1 MRRTILSITLAFSA
15 IGAFGGVAGAAQAA
29 DYVVVKSTDPSI
41 KAGLTL
47 SSGQRVNLA
56 AGQTLT
62 LIAAAGDVTTLKGGA
77 AGAVAPARRTAQ
89 ADSGKLDA
97 LRVLID
103 PPPTGRTFGGRRGG
117 VCPDPATLKT
127 LDDILAVQK
136 ADCAPAARAALEALT
151 ANAPKP

>member
-1 MRRTILSITLAFSA
+1 MRRIIIGIALAIA
-15 IGAFGGVAGAAQAA
+15 AAGAAQAA
-29 DYVVVKSTDPSI
+29 DYVVVKSTDPQI

-47 SSGQRVNLA
+47 SGGQKVNLG

-62 LIAAAGDVTTLKGGA
+62 LIAAAGDVTTLKGGPT
-77 AGAVAPARRTAQ
+77 GATAPIRRTVQ
-89 ADSGKLDA
+89 ADAARLDA

-117 VCPDPATLKT
+117 VCPDPATLTT

-136 ADCAPAARAALEALT
+136 GDCAGAARAALEEYA
-151 ANAPKP
+151 AKN